1 MNLFR
6 IAIALWVLFSLI
18 SCDRGIDEE
27 LRRAAIKGQADQV
40 KVLISSGADVNFRH
54 GGWTVLMFAARE
66 GHDKIAAT
74 LIENGA
80 DPNAKGWQE
89 ETPLTISA
97 ERGHTEVA
105 KVLLNK
111 GANVNDRTK
120 HGDTALMYSSQ
131 YGHPIIAKL
140 LLDAGAD
147 VRVKDTDG
155 DTALAL
161 AKLKGHAEIVQLLK
175 KAGATE

>member
-1 MNLFR
+1 
-6 IAIALWVLFSLI
+6 
-18 SCDRGIDEE
+18 
-27 LRRAAIKGQADQV
+27 
-40 KVLISSGADVNFRH
+40 
-54 GGWTVLMFAARE
+54 
-66 GHDKIAAT
+66 
-74 LIENGA
+74 
-80 DPNAKGWQE
+80 
-89 ETPLTISA
+89 
-97 ERGHTEVA
+97 
-105 KVLLNK
+105 
-111 GANVNDRTK
+111 
-120 HGDTALMYSSQ
+120 MYSSQ